1 MQKAKTPCET
11 PVKRDP
17 LVDQPSHYTATTI
30 EAIDYISDTLQD
42 GYGFYL
48 EGSLKKYLHRWR
60 FKSQTT
66 EGKIRDLKK
75 AEWFLKKLIE
85 DIEDHGVPECHM

>member
-1 MQKAKTPCET
+1 
-11 PVKRDP
+11 
-17 LVDQPSHYTATTI
+17 
-30 EAIDYISDTLQD
+30 
-42 GYGFYL
+42 
-48 EGSLKKYLHRWR
+48 LHRWR
-60 FKSQTT
+60 FKSETT

>member
-1 MQKAKTPCET
+1 MEEMKTPSAT
-11 PVKRDP
+11 LVKRDP
-17 LVDQPSHYTATTI
+17 LVDKPSHYTATNI